1 MNINDLMKRYN
12 IKSRQ
17 GIRQFVLKHLS
28 EINVDGEHAKQTAD
42 GWQFDD
48 EAVRIIDDL
57 RGLNQVAF
65 IETSESKKILELQA
79 EINNLKN
86 FLLVSQADL
95 IETQK
100 KLIESEHNR
109 LTTQRQLTDN
119 AVVIESLENKNS
131 MLSEELK
138 LHRQEREK
146 IQQQLEKIKNRG
158 ILARI
163 FNSEQ

>member
-28 EINVDGEHAKQTAD
+28 EINSDGEHAKQMAD

-65 IETSESKKILELQA
+65 IETSESEKILELQA
-79 EINNLKN
+79 EIDN
-86 FLLVSQADL
+86 FKSLLLVSQADL

-109 LTTQRQLTDN
+109 LTTQ
-119 AVVIESLENKNS
+119 
-131 MLSEELK
+131 
-138 LHRQEREK
+138 
-146 IQQQLEKIKNRG
+146 
-158 ILARI
+158 
-163 FNSEQ
+163 

>member
-28 EINVDGEHAKQTAD
+28 EINSDGEHAKQTLD

-57 RGLNQVAF
+57 RGLNQIAF
-65 IETSESKKILELQA
+65 IETSESEKILELQS
-79 EINNLKN
+79 EIDNLKN
-86 FLLVSQADL
+86 LLLVSQADL

-100 KLIESEHNR
+100 KLIESEHNL

-119 AVVIESLENKNS
+119 AVVVECLENKNS
-131 MLSEELK
+131 ILSEELK
-138 LHRQEREK
+138 LNRQEREK

>member
-1 MNINDLMKRYN
+1 MNINDLIKRYN

-28 EINVDGEHAKQTAD
+28 EINFDGKHAKQTAD

-65 IETSESKKILELQA
+65 IETSESEKILELQA
-79 EINNLKN
+79 EIDNLKN
-86 FLLVSQADL
+86 LLLVSQADL

-100 KLIESEHNR
+100 KLIESEDNR

-119 AVVIESLENKNS
+119 AVVVECLENKNS
-131 MLSEELK
+131 ILSEEMK
-138 LHRQEREK
+138 LNRQEREK